1 MQYHWNWAILL
12 QPSPEGGGSWLGYL
26 VVGLG
31 WTLATAL
38 CAWVI
43 ALALGALV
51 GTLRTMPLRWLSR
64 LCAAYVEVFRNIPL
78 LVQMFFWY
86 FVLPEILPQRLG
98 LAIKQ
103 MDPPWGSFV
112 PALVCLGLFTAARIA
127 EQVRAGIQALPAGQS
142 AAASALGFSR
152 AGLYR
157 LILLPQA
164 FRIILPTLTNE
175 FMTIFKNTSVALTIG
190 LVELTA
196 TAREINENTFR
207 TFEAYGVVTLVY
219 LAIAMFA
226 WLLMYWIEHAVQLP
240 SLVSGSGRK

>member
-1 MQYHWNWAILL
+1 MSLLFETTPDGAGRYIDWIL
-12 QPSPEGGGSWLGYL
+12 S
-26 VVGLG
+26 GLG
-31 WTLATAL
+31 WTLS
-38 CAWVI
+38 
-43 ALALGALV
+43 LALGAWTIALVV
-51 GTLRTMPLRWLSR
+51 GTLVGVARTLPSGIWPR
-64 LCAAYVEVFRNIPL
+64 LGRVYVETFRNIPL

-86 FVLPEILPQRLG
+86 FVLPELLPVRIG

-112 PALVCLGLFTAARIA
+112 PALICLGLFTAARIA
-127 EQVRAGIQALPAGQS
+127 EQVRAGVQALPAGQR
-142 AAASALGFSR
+142 AAASALGFSSS
-152 AGLYR
+152 GMYR

-207 TFEAYGVVTLVY
+207 TFEAFGVVTIVY
-219 LAIAMFA
+219 LVIALIA
-226 WLLMYWIEHAVQLP
+226 WQLMYRIERAVQLP
-240 SLVSGSGRK
+240 SLASGSARP

>member
-1 MQYHWNWAILL
+1 MSLLFETTPDGAGRYIDWIL
-12 QPSPEGGGSWLGYL
+12 S
-26 VVGLG
+26 GLG
-31 WTLATAL
+31 WTLS
-38 CAWVI
+38 
-43 ALALGALV
+43 LALGAWTIALIV
-51 GTLRTMPLRWLSR
+51 GTLVGVARTLPSGIWPR
-64 LCAAYVEVFRNIPL
+64 LGRVYVETFRNIPL

-86 FVLPEILPQRLG
+86 FVLPELLPVRIG

-112 PALVCLGLFTAARIA
+112 PALICLGLFTAARIA
-127 EQVRAGIQALPAGQS
+127 EQVRAGIQALPAGQR
-142 AAASALGFSR
+142 AAASALGFSSS
-152 AGLYR
+152 GMYR

-207 TFEAYGVVTLVY
+207 TFEAFGVVTIVY
-219 LAIAMFA
+219 LVIALIA
-226 WLLMYWIEHAVQLP
+226 WQLMYRIERAVQLP
-240 SLVSGSGRK
+240 SLASGSARR

>member
-1 MQYHWNWAILL
+1 MSLLFETTPDGAGRYIDWIL
-12 QPSPEGGGSWLGYL
+12 S
-26 VVGLG
+26 GLG
-31 WTLATAL
+31 WTLS
-38 CAWVI
+38 
-43 ALALGALV
+43 LALGAWTIALVV
-51 GTLRTMPLRWLSR
+51 GTLVGVARTLPGGIWPR
-64 LCAAYVEVFRNIPL
+64 LGRVYVETFRNIPL

-86 FVLPEILPQRLG
+86 FVLPELLPQRIG

-103 MDPPWGSFV
+103 MDSPWGSFV
-112 PALVCLGLFTAARIA
+112 PALICLGLFTAARIA
-127 EQVRAGIQALPAGQS
+127 EQVRAGVQALPAGQR
-142 AAASALGFSR
+142 AAASALGFSS
-152 AGLYR
+152 GGMYR

-219 LAIAMFA
+219 LVIALVA
-226 WLLMYWIEHAVQLP
+226 WLLMYWIERVAQLP
-240 SLVSGSGRK
+240 GHASGSGRK

>member
-1 MQYHWNWAILL
+1 MSLL
-12 QPSPEGGGSWLGYL
+12 FEQTPDGAGRYL
-26 VVGLG
+26 DWIVSGLG
-31 WTLATAL
+31 WTLS
-38 CAWVI
+38 
-43 ALALGALV
+43 LALGAWTIALVV
-51 GTLRTMPLRWLSR
+51 GTLIGVARTLPNGILPRFGR
-64 LCAAYVEVFRNIPL
+64 VYVETFRNIPL

-86 FVLPEILPQRLG
+86 FVLPELLPVRIGMAL
-98 LAIKQ
+98 KQ

-127 EQVRAGIQALPAGQS
+127 EQVRAGIQALPGGQIQ
-142 AAASALGFSR
+142 AASALGFGR
-152 AGLYR
+152 GGMYR

-207 TFEAYGVVTLVY
+207 TFEAFGVVTIVY
-219 LAIAMFA
+219 LAIALLA
-226 WLLMYWIEHAVQLP
+226 WQLMYRIERAAQLP
-240 SLVSGSGRK
+240 ALGGGGTRP

>member
-1 MQYHWNWAILL
+1 
-12 QPSPEGGGSWLGYL
+12 
-26 VVGLG
+26 
-31 WTLATAL
+31 
-38 CAWVI
+38 
-43 ALALGALV
+43 
-51 GTLRTMPLRWLSR
+51 
-64 LCAAYVEVFRNIPL
+64 
-78 LVQMFFWY
+78 VQMFFWY
-86 FVLPEILPQRLG
+86 FVLPELLPQRVG

-112 PALVCLGLFTAARIA
+112 PALICLGLFTAARIA
-127 EQVRAGIQALPAGQS
+127 EQVRAGVQALPTGQR
-142 AAASALGFSR
+142 AAASALGFGR
-152 AGLYR
+152 GGMYR

-219 LAIAMFA
+219 LAIALVA
-226 WLLMYWIEHAVQLP
+226 WLLMYWIERAAQLP
-240 SLVSGSGRK
+240 SLASGSARK

>member
-1 MQYHWNWAILL
+1 MSLLFETTPDGAGRYIDWILN
-12 QPSPEGGGSWLGYL
+12 
-26 VVGLG
+26 GLC
-31 WTLATAL
+31 WTLS
-38 CAWVI
+38 
-43 ALALGALV
+43 LALGAWFIALVV
-51 GTLRTMPLRWLSR
+51 GTLVGVARTLPGGFWSWLGQV
-64 LCAAYVEVFRNIPL
+64 YVETFRNVPL

-86 FVLPEILPQRLG
+86 FVLPEILPQRIG

-112 PALVCLGLFTAARIA
+112 PALICLGLFTAARIA
-127 EQVRAGIQALPAGQS
+127 EQVRAGVQALPAGQS
-142 AAASALGFSR
+142 AASSALGFGR
-152 AGLYR
+152 AGLY
-157 LILLPQA
+157 LTILLPQA

-219 LAIAMFA
+219 LVIALLA
-226 WLLMYWIEHAVQLP
+226 WSLMYWIGVAVNLRP
-240 SLVSGSGRK
+240 SGGGSSPN